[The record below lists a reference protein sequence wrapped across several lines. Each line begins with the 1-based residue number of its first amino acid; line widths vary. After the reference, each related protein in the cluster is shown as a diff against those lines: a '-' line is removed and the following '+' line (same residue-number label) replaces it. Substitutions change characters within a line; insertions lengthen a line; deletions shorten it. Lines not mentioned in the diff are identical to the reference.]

1 VAAALGL
8 LCALFGLFQMLFTDI
23 FGMAE
28 RVQSWLYAGGLYA
41 AAGLVLTLLWPTQ
54 RQRWRLWLG
63 VPAALVAGRF
73 ALAEPGTAHWALA
86 ALAAAIMGL
95 LAGTAAGR
103 RMRSPSA

>member
-1 VAAALGL
+1 MLGL

-28 RVQSWLYAGGLYA
+28 RVQSWLYVGGLYA
-41 AAGLVLTLLWPTQ
+41 AAGLVLAILWPVHS
-54 RQRWRLWLG
+54 RRWRLWLG
-63 VPAALVAGRF
+63 VPAVLVAGRF

-86 ALAAAIMGL
+86 ALAAAILGL